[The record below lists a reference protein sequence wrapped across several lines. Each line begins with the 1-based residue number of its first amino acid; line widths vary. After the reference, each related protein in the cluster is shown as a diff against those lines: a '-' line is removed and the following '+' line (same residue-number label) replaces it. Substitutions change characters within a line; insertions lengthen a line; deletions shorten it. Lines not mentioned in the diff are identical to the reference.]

1 MLLATRPVD
10 TSRCMAE
17 AGAAHSFAEQAKTEP
32 GWGFFATLF
41 LLEMPHVHILDAG
54 RSLGTMQRSGGRR
67 KGKEGKGEDDESKRL
82 CTGVGQMHVVGWAW
96 RQASGNRKV
105 HAVLFLYGWVG
116 SQYSS
121 LVRI

>member
-41 LLEMPHVHILDAG
+41 LLEMPH
-54 RSLGTMQRSGGRR
+54 MQSW
-67 KGKEGKGEDDESKRL
+67 
-82 CTGVGQMHVVGWAW
+82 MPVVA
-96 RQASGNRKV
+96 
-105 HAVLFLYGWVG
+105 L
-116 SQYSS
+116 
-121 LVRI
+121 